1 MRQFHNPFSNSG
13 KGSLGLAIIF
23 IVIMLWGLYLLY
35 SSEPRKLNPPP
46 INSTP
51 VEQRESSDAA
61 NGIDFTASI
70 IRTISVT
77 GVIIIVILL
86 MARWYR
92 KKAGVG
98 RTVTKLKIEVLGRH
112 YLSAQHSLM
121 MVKIADRK
129 LLLGI
134 TDSAINLITEFE
146 SDSETE
152 ISDLTQPTIT
162 AYDSFGSLLARF
174 RKAESR

>member
-1 MRQFHNPFSNSG
+1 MRRFHNPFSNSG

-35 SSEPRKLNPPP
+35 SGEPRKLNPPP
-46 INSTP
+46 IDSAP
-51 VEQRESSDAA
+51 VEQTNSSDGA
-61 NGIDFTASI
+61 NGINFTTSI

-77 GVIIIVILL
+77 GAIIIVILL

-92 KKAGVG
+92 KKAGVS
-98 RTVTKLKIEVLGRH
+98 RSVTKLKIEVLGRH

-152 ISDLTQPTIT
+152 ISDLTQPAATT
-162 AYDSFGSLLARF
+162 FDSFGSLLNRF